1 MKTTVYLDVLFC
13 VNFII
18 DYIILLSVKRLTAL
32 PARRLR
38 LLSGAAVGGIG
49 SFVILMPPLPFGVS
63 LLISIAEA
71 FLITAAAFA
80 PMVWAKALKAALLMF
95 AVSFIYCGFMTAVFM
110 FFSPRALAVRNSA
123 VYVGI
128 SPLTLVVLTIVFYG
142 IMRLFLFLFVRERGE
157 ERLCR
162 VRISCCGRT
171 VEGEGFFDTGNTLHE
186 PFSGDSVIV
195 GKSSLFP
202 EFAEVSGDSGFNS
215 KLCSE
220 KSFRLIPFVSV
231 GGNGLL
237 PAFRPSEIMIVS
249 KKKKTKV
256 RAYLALGSEKNFS
269 DGCSFIVPAEL
280 GEI

>member
-18 DYIILLSVKRLTAL
+18 DYIILLSVRKLMAL

-38 LLSGAAVGGIG
+38 MLCGAAAGGVG
-49 SFVILMPPLPFGVS
+49 SFVILMPPMPFGVS

-71 FLITAAAFA
+71 FLVTAAAFA
-80 PMVWAKALKAALLMF
+80 PMMWAKAAKAAALLF

-110 FFSPRALAVRNSA
+110 FFSPQTLAVRNSA
-123 VYVGI
+123 VYIGI
-128 SPLTLVVLTIVFYG
+128 SPIVLVVLTIVFYG
-142 IMRLFLFLFVRERGE
+142 IMRLFLFLFGKSRSEDQC
-157 ERLCR
+157 CR
-162 VRISCCGRT
+162 VRVVYCGRS
-171 VEGEGFFDTGNTLHE
+171 VEADGFFDTGNTLHE

-195 GKSSLFP
+195 GKSSLFQTFP
-202 EFAEVSGDSGFNS
+202 ELSEISDGTPVLS
-215 KLCSE
+215 KE

-237 PAFRPSEIMIVS
+237 PAFRPSEITIVT

-269 DGCSFIVPAEL
+269 GGCSFIVPAEL
-280 GEI
+280 GDI

>member
-18 DYIILLSVKRLTAL
+18 DYIILLSVRRLTAL

-38 LLSGAAVGGIG
+38 LLSGAAVGGVG
-49 SFVILMPPLPFGVS
+49 SFVILMPPMPFGVS

-71 FLITAAAFA
+71 FLVAAAAFA
-80 PMVWAKALKAALLMF
+80 PMTPAKAVKAAALLF
-95 AVSFIYCGFMTAVFM
+95 AVSFVYCGFMTAVFM
-110 FFSPRALAVRNSA
+110 LFSPRSLAVRNSA
-123 VYVGI
+123 VYIGI
-128 SPLTLVVLTIVFYG
+128 SPLMLVLLTIVFYG
-142 IMRLFLFLFVRERGE
+142 MMRLFLFLFGKSRSEDHF
-157 ERLCR
+157 CR
-162 VRISCCGRT
+162 VRVVYCGRS
-171 VEGEGFFDTGNTLHE
+171 VEADGFFDTGNTLHE

-195 GKSSLFP
+195 CKQSLFSSFP
-202 EFAEVSGDSGFNS
+202 ELAGEADGTPVLSR
-215 KLCSE
+215 E

-237 PAFRPSEIMIVS
+237 PAFRPSEITIVT

-269 DGCSFIVPAEL
+269 GGCGFIVPAEL
-280 GEI
+280 GDI